1 MNRCYSSLDSVASG
15 MPQGMAGLHLAN
27 HGIGFMA
34 AAAAP
39 AIAATGPAAPF
50 IMAAT
55 ALMGP
60 IIKLVTNAFKG
71 CGQTCVQATQYANQA
86 EQALVQLNSQY
97 NALPVHYRSAQQH
110 ALQLIDQVFQAL
122 HDSCSNPALG
132 PAGQRCISERL
143 VKGGTAPWCPK
154 PNHVGCDWITLYRD
168 PIANDTSVVD
178 DPPTA
183 LVSSGNAVASAVG
196 GSVNLPVVGNVPIL
210 LLAGIGLL
218 LFSAFSSDSPRGG
231 RRYQ

>member
-1 MNRCYSSLDSVASG
+1 

-71 CGQTCVQATQYANQA
+71 CGPTCTKASQYADQA

-97 NALPVHYRSAQQH
+97 FAQPVRYRSAQQK
-110 ALQLIDQVFQAL
+110 ALSLIDQVFQAL
-122 HDSCSNPALG
+122 HDSCSDPSLAA
-132 PAGQRCISERL
+132 AGQRCIGERL
-143 VKGGTAPWCPK
+143 VKGGTASWCPK
-154 PNHVGCDWITLYRD
+154 PGNTGCDWITLYRD
-168 PIANDTSVVD
+168 PIANDTAVVD
-178 DPPTA
+178 DPPAA
-183 LVSSGNAVASAVG
+183 LVNSSTASAVTNAVG

-218 LFSAFSSDSPRGG
+218 LFSAFGSDSPRGG